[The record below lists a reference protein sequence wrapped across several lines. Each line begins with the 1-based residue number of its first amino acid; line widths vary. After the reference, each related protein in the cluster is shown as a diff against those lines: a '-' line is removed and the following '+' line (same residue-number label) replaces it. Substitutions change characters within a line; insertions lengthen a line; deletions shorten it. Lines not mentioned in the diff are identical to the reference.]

1 MRKSRLKLPTLSR
14 LSWKSLRSVRSTAII
29 SGSAFPM
36 AIFASPDMTFVRSE
50 KLPGGKSPDSFGE
63 FIPDL
68 AVEVLYPYDS
78 LKEVGRKIGEFLEC
92 GVPLVWLVDPA
103 HQTVTVYRSLSD
115 TAQYSA

>member
-1 MRKSRLKLPTLSR
+1 
-14 LSWKSLRSVRSTAII
+14 
-29 SGSAFPM
+29 
-36 AIFASPDMTFVRSE
+36 MTFVRSE

-92 GVPLVWLVDPA
+92 SVPLVWLVDPA

-115 TAQYSA
+115 TAQYSAQDVITAEPALPGFSCPVSQFFR